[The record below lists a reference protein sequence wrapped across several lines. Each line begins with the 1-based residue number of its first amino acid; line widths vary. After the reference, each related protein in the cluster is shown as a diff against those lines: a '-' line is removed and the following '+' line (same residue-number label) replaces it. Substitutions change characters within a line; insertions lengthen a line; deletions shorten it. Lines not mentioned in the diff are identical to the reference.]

1 MIIIGITGTLGA
13 GKGTIVD
20 YLVNEKGFSHFSV
33 RGFITEEIKKRGLEV
48 NRDNMVIV
56 ANDLREKHNPAYIAE
71 QLFEQAKV
79 SGNNCVI
86 ESLRT
91 IGEVEALKSKGIF
104 YLFAVNADSIIR
116 YNRITNRK
124 SETDNISYE
133 TFIENETREMESDD
147 PNKQNLSACIK
158 MADFLF
164 INNGTIEEFNQK
176 IQGVLNEIIKK

>member
-1 MIIIGITGTLGA
+1 
-13 GKGTIVD
+13 
-20 YLVNEKGFSHFSV
+20 
-33 RGFITEEIKKRGLEV
+33 
-48 NRDNMVIV
+48 
-56 ANDLREKHNPAYIAE
+56 
-71 QLFEQAKV
+71 
-79 SGNNCVI
+79 
-86 ESLRT
+86 
-91 IGEVEALKSKGIF
+91 VEALKSKGIF